1 MKKLLCV
8 VLAIVML
15 FAESVCITASA
26 SANFSPEMFVT
37 LYNQYCLN
45 LLGSSGYGAQLEYI
59 CDVEDGVLVY
69 AAAPNKDNVYD
80 LIAFCFAPSRNS
92 PIDRIMFSCP
102 VGYNTKYSNVPLYI
116 ATSSICFNA
125 IGDMDSAFTMWCS
138 DYFSGEGGYLFSYSR
153 EGFKCYATLEQ
164 ESGSATL
171 DICFGENRTNHPNE
185 FYAAYD
191 AVDKVLSVQAYKT
204 AYEKFTPSQIGD
216 INNIYCHSGNFALYD
231 YNDDLLFAFPV
242 TVKNETLDETFNV
255 WIAYDFDTA
264 SAYSFVSDDE
274 R

>member
-59 CDVEDGVLVY
+59 TDVADGVMGYV
-69 AAAPNKDNVYD
+69 ASSNNNNNYD
-80 LIAFCFAPSRNS
+80 IVAFCFASSRNS
-92 PIDRIMFSCP
+92 SIERIMFSCP

-116 ATSSICFNA
+116 VAASISYNALDYLDSS
-125 IGDMDSAFTMWCS
+125 FTMWCS
-138 DYFSGEGGYLFSYSR
+138 DYFSGEGGNFFAYNSD
-153 EGFKCYATLEQ
+153 GFKCYATLEQ
-164 ESGSATL
+164 ESGSAAL
-171 DICFGENRTNHPNE
+171 DICFGTTRTNHPNE
-185 FYAAYD
+185 FNTAYD
-191 AVDKVLSVQAYKT
+191 AVSKVLDSKVFSMAE
-204 AYEKFTPSQIGD
+204 EKFPVSQYGGSYSFSY
-216 INNIYCHSGNFALYD
+216 NSSNFAMYD
-231 YNDDLLFAFPV
+231 YNDDLLFAFPA
-242 TVKNETLDETFNV
+242 TVKNEIIDETFNV

>member
-59 CDVEDGVLVY
+59 CDVEDGVMAY
-69 AAAPNKDNVYD
+69 AASSNNDNNYD
-80 LIAFCFAPSRNS
+80 IMAFCFASSRHS
-92 PIDRIMFSCP
+92 SIDEIMFSCP
-102 VGYNTKYSNVPLYI
+102 VGFNTKYSNIPLYI
-116 ATSSICFNA
+116 ATSSISFNA
-125 IGDMDSAFTMWCS
+125 IGDIDSAFTMWCS
-138 DYFSGEGGYLFSYSR
+138 DFFSGEGGDFFNCSR
-153 EGFKCYATLEQ
+153 NGFKCYATLEQ
-164 ESGSATL
+164 ENGSATL
-171 DICFGENRTNHPNE
+171 DVYFGESRTNHPNE
-185 FYAAYD
+185 FN
-191 AVDKVLSVQAYKT
+191 T
-204 AYEKFTPSQIGD
+204 AYNAVLKALQSNVFRTAEEKYPARQYGGSY
-216 INNIYCHSGNFALYD
+216 NISYNDNNFASYD

-242 TVKNETLDETFNV
+242 SVKNEILDETFNV
-255 WIAYDFDTA
+255 WIAYDFDSA
-264 SAYSFVSDDE
+264 SAYSFVSDDV